1 MTVRKFIKID
11 EKKCNGCGECVTSCV
26 EGALQIID
34 GKAKVVNEIFCDGL
48 GACIGSCPQNALEI
62 IEKDVA
68 DFDEKAVEKHL
79 ENKKHDIPCG
89 CPGMAMKDFSE
100 PEIDTKVENPK
111 SVPSRL
117 KQWPIQLHLVNPAA
131 PYFKNANLVIAA
143 SCTAFSF
150 GAFHQEFLANHR
162 LVIAC
167 PKLDKTEGY
176 IEKLAQIIKEN
187 NLASITVVRMEVPCC
202 AGLTILGKQAIA
214 NSGKKVPFL
223 EQVISIQGK
232 LADS

>member
-1 MTVRKFIKID
+1 MTIRKFIKID
-11 EKKCNGCGECVTSCV
+11 EKKCNGCGQCVTSCA
-26 EGALQIID
+26 EGALKIIN

-89 CPGMAMKDFSE
+89 CPGMAMKDFGKHEIETKTKNSE
-100 PEIDTKVENPK
+100 AI
-111 SVPSRL
+111 PSKL

-150 GAFHQEFLANHR
+150 GAFHQKFLANHR

-167 PKLDKTEGY
+167 PKLDRTEGY
-176 IEKLAQIIKEN
+176 
-187 NLASITVVRMEVPCC
+187 V
-202 AGLTILGKQAIA
+202 
-214 NSGKKVPFL
+214 
-223 EQVISIQGK
+223 
-232 LADS
+232 